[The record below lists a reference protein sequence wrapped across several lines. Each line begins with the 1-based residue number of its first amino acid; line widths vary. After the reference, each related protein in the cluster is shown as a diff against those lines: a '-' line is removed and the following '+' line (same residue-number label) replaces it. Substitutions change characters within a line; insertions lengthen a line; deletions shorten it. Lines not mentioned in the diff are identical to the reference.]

1 MLIFDLTEK
10 MMLKIELLV
19 LNIQLYILG
28 ILYTTLSRLRYSG
41 ANLWEEA
48 ADQVRFDLQM
58 WPTNFDLI

>member
-1 MLIFDLTEK
+1 

-28 ILYTTLSRLRYSG
+28 ILYTTFSHLRYSG

>member
-1 MLIFDLTEK
+1 
-10 MMLKIELLV
+10 MLKVELLV

-28 ILYTTLSRLRYSG
+28 ILFTTFNHLRYIG